1 MVINL
6 EWAQGAWLSIF
17 LQPCSADL
25 ILRLNKWGVGP
36 TSSKMLPNVDNIVIL
51 MIKPQIKLG
60 KGINGGSETE
70 GLWGVMNNEKVLG
83 SMN

>member
-1 MVINL
+1 
-6 EWAQGAWLSIF
+6 
-17 LQPCSADL
+17 
-25 ILRLNKWGVGP
+25 
-36 TSSKMLPNVDNIVIL
+36 MLPNVDNIVIL